1 MSEMSNTTN
10 SEITLESILAQVR
23 VLKAKYDER
32 AEVTGENFNVFSILD
47 RESDEVKTH
56 SAFIAELLNPHGSH
70 SQRTLF
76 LKLFLGK
83 LLKKLQKEQKAQE
96 ELEELQKK
104 LEQIQE
110 KNEFDNFEVEVE
122 TSKENKQG
130 ETLGR
135 IDILIES
142 HGIESG
148 DVCIVIEN
156 KIYAEDQPRQLG
168 RYYEYALDT
177 RKKRGIIYLTLYG
190 DEPGEF
196 TLYGGDPS
204 EFYGESKI
212 PLCRKLPEDTV
223 VCLSYREFIVTWV
236 DDCIKEVARIPQ
248 IRETLHQY
256 QILLKELTGQPMN
269 RRDAMEL
276 KNILLEDENYSLI
289 PELETAISE
298 AKFDLECKFWTELKK
313 QLEERKEL
321 NVANGNLR
329 YEVYGKNLG
338 IKVYGKNLEVG
349 REVELKACIEDGST
363 QSHPGLTFRLSEYGN
378 YEIVF
383 RIACGPDYLYY
394 GFVLCEK
401 GKDLRVKIDEAK
413 RRGYLSVE
421 SSMINDGWKEDS
433 NEWLAYKNSKYQYPE
448 TNPTGCKSVEEYEKH
463 NQKLVKDLVDE
474 ICKVVKKISEQKQ
487 GAVT

>member
-1 MSEMSNTTN
+1 MSNATN
-10 SEITLESILAQVR
+10 SEDRLESILGQVR

-70 SQRTLF
+70 SQKTLF

-83 LLKKLQKEQKAQE
+83 LLKKLQKEQKAQK
-96 ELEELQKK
+96 ELEELRKK
-104 LEQIQE
+104 LEQVQE
-110 KNEFDNFEVEVE
+110 KNEFDKFEVEVE

-130 ETLGR
+130 EALGR

-142 HGIESG
+142 DGINSG

-177 RKKRGIIYLTLYG
+177 GKKRGIIYLTLGG

-204 EFYGESKI
+204 EFYGENKI

-236 DDCIKEVARIPQ
+236 DDCIKEVVRIPQ

-256 QILLKELTGQPMN
+256 QMLLKELAGQPIN
-269 RRDAMEL
+269 RRFAMEL
-276 KNILLEDENYSLI
+276 KNILLDKDENYNLI
-289 PELETAISE
+289 SKLDIAISE
-298 AKFDLECKFWTELKK
+298 AKFDLEYKFWTELET
-313 QLEERKEL
+313 QLEKRTELEKL
-321 NVANGNLR
+321 NVVNENLR
-329 YEVYGKNLG
+329 YEIYGKNLG
-338 IKVYGKNLEVG
+338 IEVYGKNQGSG
-349 REVELKACIEDGST
+349 REDELKACIKDGST
-363 QSHPGLTFRLSEYGN
+363 QSYPGLTFRLSGDEN
-378 YEIVF
+378 REIVF
-383 RIACGPDYLYY
+383 RIECSPGYLSY

-401 GKDLRVKIDEAK
+401 GKRANIDNAK
-413 RRGYLSVE
+413 RREYPYLE
-421 SSMINDGWKEDS
+421 PSMIDEEWKEAYAKG
-433 NEWLAYKNSKYQYPE
+433 WFAYKDWKYPVIDFRNY
-448 TNPTGCKSVEEYEKH
+448 KSVTEYKKH
-463 NQKLVKDLVDE
+463 TGEVVKKLVDE
-474 ICKVVKKISEQKQ
+474 ICEVVKKISEQEQ
-487 GAVT
+487 GAIT